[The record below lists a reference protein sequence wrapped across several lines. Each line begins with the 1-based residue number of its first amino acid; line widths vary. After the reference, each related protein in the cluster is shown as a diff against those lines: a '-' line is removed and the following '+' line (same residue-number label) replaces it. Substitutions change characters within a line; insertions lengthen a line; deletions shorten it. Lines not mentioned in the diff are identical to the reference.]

1 MENIE
6 IEFYGIADNL
16 LLILTGI
23 GGTVKG
29 YADKYVKLAN
39 KVIDTQEFSVAVAT
53 TPSGSWQHTKENLEF
68 IMQYVKNK
76 CNGKIYAMGSSAGAN
91 ILLMHAHEHPQ
102 IKQILAVNPVL
113 NINLFKIE
121 SGINQF
127 AGNTTLICGEK
138 DMSSMFYK
146 MLKSTATTFVL
157 ENIDHNF
164 TNHLDE
170 FIDLPLK
177 YLFRDWQ

>member
-1 MENIE
+1 MNDIE
-6 IEFYGIADNL
+6 IEFYGNADNL

-39 KVIDTQEFSVAVAT
+39 KIIDTQDCSVAVAT
-53 TPSGSWQHTKENLEF
+53 TPSGSWQHTKENLDF
-68 IMQYVKNK
+68 IMHYVKDK
-76 CNGKIYAMGSSAGAN
+76 HDGKIYAMGNSAGAN
-91 ILLMHAHEHPQ
+91 ILLMHAHEQPQ
-102 IKQILAVNPVL
+102 IKQVLAVNPVL
-113 NINLFKIE
+113 NINLFKLE

-127 AGNTTLICGEK
+127 AGKTTLICGEK
-138 DMSSMFYK
+138 DMSSKFYK
-146 MLKSTATTFVL
+146 MLKTTATTFVL
-157 ENIDHNF
+157 QDIDHNF

-177 YLFRDWQ
+177 YLFRD